1 MQDPSCDLTPD
12 GTYVFERQ
20 RADGRRD
27 VVTVLPEDVD
37 EIAGPASPSP
47 LEAEEKQRRYRV
59 ARLLADAE
67 FASSADG
74 DAGAPARDA

>member
-20 RADGRRD
+20 RPDGRRD

-37 EIAGPASPSP
+37 EIAGPASPPP
-47 LEAEEKQRRYRV
+47 LDAEEKQRRYRV

-67 FASSADG
+67 FSSG
-74 DAGAPARDA
+74 EEGARATVRDE